1 VRGSHYVGDCIVKD
15 LTGRVAFIT
24 GAARGQGRSH
34 ALRLA
39 EAGAD
44 IIAVD
49 LCAQIDTVPYAMAT
63 PEDLAETVRQV
74 EAAGRRIVASIADV
88 RDEAA
93 LQSSYDA
100 GVEALGP
107 VDIVVANAGIAPL
120 SLDDAKQ
127 AWGDVL
133 DVNLTGV
140 FHTVEV
146 AKAAMVQRG
155 AGGSIVLIG
164 SAAGIS
170 GAMRG
175 TRGELAYTAAKHGL
189 TGLVKAY
196 ANALAADSIRVNAVH
211 PTGVATP
218 MLLNQAT
225 GDFFA
230 AKPDEMSKL
239 ANAIPVDL
247 LDAAD
252 ISHAVLWLVSDEAR
266 YVTGVNLPVDAGF
279 SIKK

>member
-1 VRGSHYVGDCIVKD
+1 V
-15 LTGRVAFIT
+15 
-24 GAARGQGRSH
+24 
-34 ALRLA
+34 RLA

-49 LCAQIDTVPYAMAT
+49 LCAQIDTVPYDMST
-63 PEDLAETVRQV
+63 PDDLAQTVKEV
-74 EAAGRRIVASIADV
+74 EVLGRRIVATIADV
-88 RDEAA
+88 RDEHA
-93 LQSSYDA
+93 LQVAHDA
-100 GVEALGP
+100 GVDALGP

-120 SLDDAKQ
+120 SIDDVKE
-127 AWGDVL
+127 AWRDVL

-140 FHTVEV
+140 LHTVEV

-164 SAAGIS
+164 SAAGLS

-175 TRGELAYTAAKHGL
+175 TRGELGYTAAKHGL

-196 ANALAADSIRVNAVH
+196 ANALAAHSIRVNAVH

-218 MLLNQAT
+218 MLLNEAT
-225 GDFFA
+225 GNFFS

-239 ANAIPVDL
+239 ANAMPVDL
-247 LDAAD
+247 LESID
-252 ISHAVLWLVSDEAR
+252 ISSAVLWLVSDEAR

-279 SIKK
+279 LIKK